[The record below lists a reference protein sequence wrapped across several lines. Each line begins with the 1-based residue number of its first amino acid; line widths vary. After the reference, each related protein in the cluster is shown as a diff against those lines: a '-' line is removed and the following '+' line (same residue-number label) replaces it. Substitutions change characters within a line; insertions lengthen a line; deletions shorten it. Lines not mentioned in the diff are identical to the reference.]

1 LGLLG
6 DETCI
11 EEKMK
16 IDGYKR
22 SEKYTYFLDNL
33 AIFNNTRWTRG
44 RFLVVK
50 KGTKVIDGSGSAP

>member
-1 LGLLG
+1 
-6 DETCI
+6 
-11 EEKMK
+11 MK

-44 RFLVVK
+44 RLEGLIVSILPWY
-50 KGTKVIDGSGSAP
+50 GHT